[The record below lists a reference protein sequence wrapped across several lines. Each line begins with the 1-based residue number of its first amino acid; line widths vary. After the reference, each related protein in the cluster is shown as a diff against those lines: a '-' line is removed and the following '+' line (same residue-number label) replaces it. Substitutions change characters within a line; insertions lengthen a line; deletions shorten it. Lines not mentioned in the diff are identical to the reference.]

1 MLSPCSLVDTSLRPR
16 HAGLW
21 HRPISL
27 QISPPVKADFLI
39 NEGAS
44 PDAGPSH
51 HLQLPARGTGPVLLP
66 LLFLFL
72 FSFFH
77 LSQIYGNL
85 SHPFVVSGLLLV
97 SSRYFV
103 RIAPFVDALL
113 RIG

>member
-1 MLSPCSLVDTSLRPR
+1 MQDCGIDQL
-16 HAGLW
+16 
-21 HRPISL
+21 
-27 QISPPVKADFLI
+27 
-39 NEGAS
+39 AS
-44 PDAGPSH
+44 KS
-51 HLQLPARGTGPVLLP
+51 P
-66 LLFLFL
+66 LLSKLISSSMKVLPQMQDLLIIFSSLPGAQVLSCFLSSFFSF

-77 LSQIYGNL
+77 PSQIYGNL

>member
-1 MLSPCSLVDTSLRPR
+1 MQDCGIDQLCMSHSILPATHWLLGSPF
-16 HAGLW
+16 
-21 HRPISL
+21 SL
-27 QISPPVKADFLI
+27 QISLPVEADFLI

-77 LSQIYGNL
+77 PSQLYENL
-85 SHPFVVSGLLLV
+85 SHPFV
-97 SSRYFV
+97 
-103 RIAPFVDALL
+103 I
-113 RIG
+113 